1 MCPFSSSGIWKNI
14 STHFSLIT
22 DSILTDY
29 PLWLIGRKRHYQE
42 YPANIEMIGGKQ

>member
-1 MCPFSSSGIWKNI
+1 MCLFLSSGIWKI
-14 STHFSLIT
+14 IPTHFGLIT

-29 PLWLIGRKRHYQE
+29 PLWLIGRKRHYPE

>member
-1 MCPFSSSGIWKNI
+1 MNVSFYLAAYGKII

-29 PLWLIGRKRHYQE
+29 PLWLIGRKDTIR
-42 YPANIEMIGGKQ
+42 NILQILK